1 MKESH
6 LFTTKIIP
14 DSFIFGFISRKEQ
27 KLTSKWVWPSH
38 QIFFFNISKACKSG
52 SKTAILFDY
61 CALGF
66 SPTLLSANLFFVQ
79 CRMKV
84 SQKVFITVIKAF
96 HWCHCFLLI
105 KNVDD
110 ALKHLS
116 VLGLCGPSL
125 YVPREISY
133 SSRSRA
139 EEREQSW
146 YLDL

>member
-1 MKESH
+1 MS
-6 LFTTKIIP
+6 
-14 DSFIFGFISRKEQ
+14 
-27 KLTSKWVWPSH
+27 LTLSSD
-38 QIFFFNISKACKSG
+38 FFFNISKACKSG

-146 YLDL
+146 YLDLQSSFWRSQHCSYMDLAVIKS